1 MSFDSQNLDPFSREL
16 LEFPAIIELLRPL
29 LSGPISQR
37 ALDQIAPRADLAA
50 IQSDLELAR
59 EACDYLRVTPRP
71 GWGSLIDPLPILEKL
86 RIAGVACSALE
97 ILGVVEAAKA
107 ACHAR
112 DLFVE
117 TPCEKL
123 NELARSAPDL
133 RNLVRDLDGKILPDG
148 SIDSSASPA
157 LARIRRSIERTQQ
170 ELHSALERL
179 LRRLAREQALQ
190 DELITVRNGRYVLPV
205 RAEKR
210 RQVEGILHGSSSS
223 GASLYVEPLETL
235 PFNNELVELQD
246 REEAEIRRI
255 LAEFS
260 EKLRERREELLKAT
274 AVLGAL
280 DLAFA
285 KAEFA
290 RRYEATIPQFS
301 AGRELALE
309 EARHPLLEK
318 ALRAAGRR
326 PVPLNVE
333 LREPQ
338 TLMVISGPNT
348 GGKTVALKTIG
359 AAVLMAQ
366 AGLPVPA
373 KEARLPVF
381 TRVLADI
388 GDQQSIEQ
396 NLSTFSAHI
405 RNIQAMIEVAGSA
418 DMVLL
423 DEIGSSTDPEEG
435 AALAVAILE
444 YFRKRGSMTFVTTH
458 HSRLKAYAAEAPAT
472 VNAAMDFDEA
482 TLQPTYRLLTGLPG
496 KSSGL
501 DIAQRIGLNPEIIQ
515 QARSLLGPAEKEAS
529 SLIAWLHAKRAET
542 ETELAHLRAQAQA
555 MEESELQRK
564 QQWAAERQA
573 KLREL
578 DKRLEETLRE
588 YDREWKKAMEEIR
601 AQAMA
606 EAKSARALSRMER
619 RGSAL
624 SREAR
629 DEWNLQVLETL
640 GPPAEVEPEGDNKAP
655 VAVGDRVRLKSFSTP
670 GVVTAILGEGQLEVE
685 VGRLRMRVQRED
697 VRAVIQREAASTY
710 AGASPVRAQSEEA
723 EAPAEINVIG
733 SAAEEARAQVDK
745 FLDDAYLAGR
755 FKLRVVHGH
764 GHGVLKR
771 SLHEMFAAHPHVE
784 KFYPAPRNEG
794 GEGATIVEIKR

>member
-1 MSFDSQNLDPFSREL
+1 MSFDPQNLDPFSREL
-16 LEFPAIIELLRPL
+16 LEFPAIIELLRPF

-37 ALDQIAPRADLAA
+37 ALRQVAPRADLAA
-50 IQSDLELAR
+50 IQGDLELAR

-97 ILGVVEAAKA
+97 ILGVVEATKA

-133 RNLVRDLDGKILPDG
+133 RNLIGDLDGKILPDG

-157 LARIRRSIERTQQ
+157 LAHIRRSIERTQQ

-235 PFNNELVELQD
+235 PLNNKLVELQD

-309 EARHPLLEK
+309 EARHPLLDR

-405 RNIQAMIEVAGSA
+405 RNIQAMIEVVGSA

-458 HSRLKAYAAEAPAT
+458 HSRLKAYAAEAPGT

-501 DIAQRIGLNPEIIQ
+501 DIAQRIGLNPEIIE

-542 ETELAHLRAQAQA
+542 ERELHHLRLQVQAA
-555 MEESELQRK
+555 EESERQRK
-564 QQWAAERQA
+564 QQGAAERQA
-573 KLREL
+573 KIREL

-601 AQAMA
+601 AQALA
-606 EAKSARALSRMER
+606 EAKSARTLSRMER

-640 GPPAEVEPEGDNKAP
+640 GPPAEAEPEGDSKAP

-670 GVVTAILGEGQLEVE
+670 GVVAAILGEGQLEVE
-685 VGRLRMRVQRED
+685 VGRLRMRVPRED

-764 GHGVLKR
+764 GRGVLKR

-784 KFYPAPRNEG
+784 KFYPAPRNQG